1 MPIVSSS
8 FAHFYRS
15 IPSSI
20 SSFVHVLCLAKQK
33 RPQYGAWYLPV
44 NQWTI
49 KKGENGTDQ
58 FAKRGH
64 IFGGLVQQKLDDI
77 TKKRETDMKALMKEN
92 GEGPENTKSRK
103 KRTNK

>member
-1 MPIVSSS
+1 M
-8 FAHFYRS
+8 
-15 IPSSI
+15 
-20 SSFVHVLCLAKQK
+20 LCLAKQK

-64 IFGGLVQQKLDDI
+64 IFGGIVQQKLDDI